1 MNKKR
6 FTEFL
11 NYLEGFTQRIVTRF
25 PESGDFVN
33 DEKREMLER
42 FPELA
47 YVQQRVNLFLTR
59 KKHIK
64 AYKNFLCK
72 YIITIKMSTE
82 IAEIVN
88 QLRGKIKQ
96 IEFILRYFEQ
106 KSLKPEEVQIVVD
119 RQMKPIEFILN
130 CPDEKKNENEF
141 DQAIKIF
148 RSDALNQCSRIKSI
162 LSRYNGNKYQKIK
175 SEILHEINQ
184 IKSIAEYIVD
194 NVINSHRSKYVSA
207 IDSEL
212 GSDFV

>member
-1 MNKKR
+1 
-6 FTEFL
+6 
-11 NYLEGFTQRIVTRF
+11 
-25 PESGDFVN
+25 
-33 DEKREMLER
+33 
-42 FPELA
+42 
-47 YVQQRVNLFLTR
+47 
-59 KKHIK
+59 
-64 AYKNFLCK
+64 
-72 YIITIKMSTE
+72 MSTE
-82 IAEIVN
+82 IEEIAN

-96 IEFILRYFEQ
+96 IELILRHFEQ
-106 KSLKPEEVQIVVD
+106 KSSKPEEVQIVVD

-130 CPDEKKNENEF
+130 RPDEKKNENEF

-184 IKSIAEYIVD
+184 IKSMAEYIVD
-194 NVINSHRSKYVSA
+194 NVINSRRSKYVSA